1 MQSLSPLRLF
11 MLTLPILVVAHQV
24 LSSMVP
30 EVLRLLV
37 PDTLRILL
45 GLR

>member
-1 MQSLSPLRLF
+1 

-24 LSSMVP
+24 LSFMVP
-30 EVLRLLV
+30 AVLRLLI
-37 PDTLRILL
+37 PDTLRLLL